1 MNQAVM
7 SIRNIDGKV
16 VKEDDRYLVRDNTEL
31 NNLVV
36 SSTKL
41 KPNKATS
48 GHKHDGQEEV
58 YMFIEGVGK
67 MELDD
72 ETIKVEPGN
81 TVLIKDGVFHR
92 VHAGMHDDLYFI
104 CVFDGGRNH

>member
-1 MNQAVM
+1 MKYTNYD
-7 SIRNIDGKV
+7 IGGKL
-16 VKEDDRYLVRDNTEL
+16 VKEDDRYSVFDNTEL

-41 KPNKATS
+41 NPDKSTT
-48 GHKHDGQEEV
+48 GHSHAGQEEV
-58 YMFIEGVGK
+58 YFFVQGYGE

-72 ETIKVEPGN
+72 ERFDVRKGD

-92 VHAGMHDDLYFI
+92 VHAGHVPLEFI
-104 CVFDGGRNH
+104 CVFDGARGNK